1 MNNKV
6 VPLLVILLMVAS
18 FLAGSY
24 WTRTRL
30 ESEKKVAQ
38 VMPTP
43 TVVAQREEQPAPA
56 VLEAEARAE
65 IEEGGT
71 AVKGDENAA
80 VTMVEFSEYLC
91 SFCAEY
97 VGFDAI
103 PSRPIDEEKT
113 YRQIIEK
120 YVEIGKVRYVFR
132 DYPVHGERAKE
143 MAEAAYCAG
152 DQEEYWQYHDL
163 LFERQKELNDATN
176 LEDLLKELAS
186 ELDLDT
192 DAFVSCLAED
202 KFAQAVEDNYQL
214 GKEIGVEG
222 TPTFFINGQTLIGAQ
237 PFESFKAVI
246 EQELK

>member
-56 VLEAEARAE
+56 VLEAEVRAE
-65 IEEGGT
+65 IEEGGI
-71 AVKGDENAA
+71 AVKGDENAP

-120 YVEIGKVRYVFR
+120 YVETGKVRYVFR
-132 DYPVHGERAKE
+132 DYPVHGERVKE

-176 LEDLLKELAS
+176 LDDLLKELAS
-186 ELDLDT
+186 ELDLSA
-192 DAFVSCLAED
+192 DAFASCLAEN
-202 KFAQAVEDNYQL
+202 KFAQVVEDNYQL
-214 GKEIGVEG
+214 GKKVGVEG
-222 TPTFFINGQTLIGAQ
+222 TPSFFINGQMLVGAQ
-237 PFESFKAVI
+237 PFENFKAVI
-246 EQELK
+246 EEELD